1 MLSFFLSVCVC
12 ARTLMLTMQQM
23 LVLWLGWID
32 GDVEMSTLDLVN
44 LHAGI
49 YLFAFVIDSRFDKQL
64 DA

>member
-1 MLSFFLSVCVC
+1 
-12 ARTLMLTMQQM
+12 MLTMQQM